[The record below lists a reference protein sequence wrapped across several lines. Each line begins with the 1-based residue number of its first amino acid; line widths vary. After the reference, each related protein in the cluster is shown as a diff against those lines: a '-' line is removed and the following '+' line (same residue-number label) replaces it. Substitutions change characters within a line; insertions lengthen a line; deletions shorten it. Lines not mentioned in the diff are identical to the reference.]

1 MKKSTRTT
9 ASLVTA
15 LGAGAVLALAPAL
28 AASAHVSAS
37 ASSTAAG
44 SYSIVTFSVPHGC
57 DGSPTTAIEID
68 IPETILSVTPTVNP
82 NWTITKN
89 LVPLDTAQQDAHGDN
104 ITERVGSVTYTAV
117 GDGLPDGYRDTM
129 ALSLQLPDGSAGDV
143 VEFPTHQ
150 LCAEGSTD
158 WVGDEVP
165 SVVLTAAEAGGG
177 HEHGDEGHSD
187 DGHGD
192 EATADDADATDATDA
207 TGGSDADVLARVL
220 GIGGLAVG
228 AVGVVLALVTRR
240 DRLAADTATGT
251 APATDTATTDDS
263 TGTES

>member
-1 MKKSTRTT
+1 MKKTTRTT
-9 ASLVTA
+9 ASLVAA

-44 SYSIVTFSVPHGC
+44 SYTVVTFSVPHGC
-57 DGSPTTAIEID
+57 EGSPTIAVEIE

-82 NWTITKN
+82 GWTIAKN
-89 LVPLDTAQQDAHGDN
+89 MVPLDEAQQDAHGEN
-104 ITERVGSVTYTAV
+104 ITERVGSVTYTAI

-129 ALSLQLPDGSAGDV
+129 ALSLQLPDGEPGDV

-165 SVVLTAAEAGGG
+165 SIVLTATDAGDAHG
-177 HEHGDEGHSD
+177 H
-187 DGHGD
+187 D
-192 EATADDADATDATDA
+192 EAAADDTTGQPDAGDGPQD
-207 TGGSDADVLARVL
+207 DVLARVL

-228 AVGVVLALVTRR
+228 AVGIVLAIAARR
-240 DRLAADTATGT
+240 DR
-251 APATDTATTDDS
+251 APK
-263 TGTES
+263 ES

>member
-9 ASLVTA
+9 ASLVAA

-57 DGSPTTAIEID
+57 DGSPTTAIEIE

-89 LVPLDTAQQDAHGDN
+89 MVPLDTAQQDAHGDN
-104 ITERVGSVTYTAV
+104 ITERVGSVTYTSV
-117 GDGLPDGYRDTM
+117 GGGLPDGYRDTM
-129 ALSLQLPDGSAGDV
+129 ALSLQLPDGSAGDI

-165 SVVLTAAEAGGG
+165 SVVLTAAEAGGEHG
-177 HEHGDEGHSD
+177 HGDEGHSD
-187 DGHGD
+187 DDHGD
-192 EATADDADATDATDA
+192 EATADDADAADAA
-207 TGGSDADVLARVL
+207 GGSDADVLARVL

-228 AVGVVLALVTRR
+228 AVGVVLALVARR
-240 DRLAADTATGT
+240 DR
-251 APATDTATTDDS
+251 